1 MVSKNRFDSGI
12 YFSNSLGSPIAFL
25 IFLQNYT
32 FTYKLSTIQVDMF
45 KVISLSDAKSVV
57 QGLFGHLRLK
67 VETTNLTNATGRFLA
82 KDIVSDEFVPAFDRS
97 TVDGFAVISR
107 DLVGCSDSIPA
118 ILRKAGESRMGE
130 MPMHSL
136 KPGECFYVPTGGA
149 LPQGSDAM
157 VMIEF
162 VEDFGA
168 GEFAFVKPVAPGANM
183 IFKGEDLKP
192 DDLILQNG
200 KQLNPADIGTLAS
213 MGTTEVD
220 VFKQPKVGI
229 ISTGDELVPAGNLLE
244 PGKIRD
250 VNTPMLAALLQEAGA
265 CTVTHEIV
273 PDQRNLLRSAMQNML
288 AKSDVLLVSG
298 GTSVGE
304 HDNLPVLIEELGQIF
319 VHGIAVKPG
328 KPTIVGKIESKPV
341 FGLPGNPVAAFFMFH
356 ALVKPLLYSFSNSQ
370 TEQPMV
376 AAFLTRAVSS
386 NHGREEVILVRLA
399 GDQATPVPSK
409 SGLISTVS
417 KANGYFLIP
426 RDREGL
432 ASGETINVILL

>member
-1 MVSKNRFDSGI
+1 
-12 YFSNSLGSPIAFL
+12 
-25 IFLQNYT
+25 
-32 FTYKLSTIQVDMF
+32 MF
-45 KVISLSDAKSVV
+45 KVISLTEAKSVV
-57 QGLFGHLRLK
+57 QRLFGHLRLEA
-67 VETTNLTNATGRFLA
+67 ETANLVDATGHFLA

-97 TVDGFAVISR
+97 TVDGFAVVSR

-118 ILRKAGESRMGE
+118 ILRQAGESQMGE
-130 MPMHSL
+130 MPTHTL

-149 LPQGSDAM
+149 LPQGADAM

-168 GEFAFVKPVAPGANM
+168 GEYAFVKAVAPGANM

-192 DDLILQNG
+192 DDLILRNG

-213 MGTTEVD
+213 MGITEVD
-220 VFKQPKVGI
+220 VFKQPRVGI
-229 ISTGDELVPAGNLLE
+229 ISTGDELVPAGYFLDQ
-244 PGKIRD
+244 GKIRD
-250 VNTPMLAALLQEAGA
+250 VNTPMLKALLQEAGA
-265 CTVTHEIV
+265 SVSTHEIV
-273 PDQRNLLRSAMQNML
+273 PDQRELLRTAIQNML
-288 AKSDVLLVSG
+288 AETDMLLISG

-328 KPTIVGKIESKPV
+328 KPTIVGKIEDKPV

-356 ALVKPLLYSFSNSQ
+356 NLVRPLLFSMSNSKA
-370 TEQPMV
+370 EQLTV
-376 AAFLTRAVSS
+376 TAFLTRAVSS
-386 NHGREEVILVRLA
+386 NHGREEVILIRLE

-417 KANGYFLIP
+417 KANGFFLIP

-432 ASGETINVILL
+432 ASGEKINVIRL